1 MARPCSLASIQAS
14 IQAPAAC
21 RSLAAAVPLALLSI
35 AQSAAASDDTRE
47 REHLAA
53 IVRQIDMLDRL
64 ARQSSAA
71 APSQRS
77 RYYFDY
83 RRLDADIRR
92 IRAGVTDYLNPPRA
106 QPRDPSGLDGQY
118 RRETSGGNTGTEAG
132 K

>member
-1 MARPCSLASIQAS
+1 MARSINLPCASL
-14 IQAPAAC
+14 PCCAAL
-21 RSLAAAVPLALLSI
+21 SVALLPLTH
-35 AQSAAASDDTRE
+35 AAFAADDTRE

-64 ARQSSAA
+64 ARQSASAVPA
-71 APSQRS
+71 QRS

-83 RRLDADIRR
+83 RRLDADIKR

-106 QPRDPSGLDGQY
+106 QPRNPAALDGQY
-118 RRETSGGNTGTEAG
+118 RRETSGESAGAEAG

>member
-1 MARPCSLASIQAS
+1 ML
-14 IQAPAAC
+14 APALPA
-21 RSLAAAVPLALLSI
+21 
-35 AQSAAASDDTRE
+35 AAASDDTRE

-64 ARQSSAA
+64 ARESFAA
-71 APSQRS
+71 APAQRS

-106 QPRDPSGLDGQY
+106 QPRDPAALDGQY
-118 RRETSGGNTGTEAG
+118 RRETTGGTADAEAQ

>member
-1 MARPCSLASIQAS
+1 MARTIILPLALL
-14 IQAPAAC
+14 PG
-21 RSLAAAVPLALLSI
+21 LAALPLALLS
-35 AQSAAASDDTRE
+35 SVTPAASADDTME

-64 ARQSSAA
+64 ARQSAA
-71 APSQRS
+71 AKPGQRS

-83 RRLDADIRR
+83 RRLDADLRR

-106 QPRDPSGLDGQY
+106 QPRDPAALDGQY
-118 RRETSGGNTGTEAG
+118 RRETSGANTGAETG